1 MKENKIGSLLT
12 TRNEKIKGIVTE
24 EIFTRKVLGDNL
36 NPETTLVSEL
46 MEKPTTIKSV
56 QSMDSALSCMHK
68 NDVRY
73 LAVTESNKIKGIISL
88 KDLTIYYKNKFITSQ
103 DIDE

>member
-1 MKENKIGSLLT
+1 MITQSGEIT
-12 TRNEKIKGIVTE
+12 GIVTE
-24 EIFTRKVLGDNL
+24 EIFTRKVLGENL

-46 MEKPTTIKSV
+46 MENPTTIKSI